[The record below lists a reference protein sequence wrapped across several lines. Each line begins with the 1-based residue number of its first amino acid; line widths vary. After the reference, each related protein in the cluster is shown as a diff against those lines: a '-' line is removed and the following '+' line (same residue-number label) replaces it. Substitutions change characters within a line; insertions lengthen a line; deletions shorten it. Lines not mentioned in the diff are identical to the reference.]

1 MQLQNIHPT
10 QQYLVKDLIMNNI
23 DFGDSNCSIEESV
36 KSFWPDIDT
45 VQSKVSP

>member
-36 KSFWPDIDT
+36 KRFLPEIDT
-45 VQSKVSP
+45 VQSKVSH